1 MQQHQKSVTNNF
13 VLQRLIRHEPL
24 WYYSFLATNASWS
37 SLNELTLPE
46 TGHRVCSKGKE
57 PPVAQT
63 LKTRKKVP
71 LAFEGRKY
79 LLSDRAEARTNN

>member
-1 MQQHQKSVTNNF
+1 V
-13 VLQRLIRHEPL
+13 
-24 WYYSFLATNASWS
+24 
-37 SLNELTLPE
+37 LTLPE
-46 TGHRVCSKGKE
+46 TGHTVCSKGKE

-79 LLSDRAEARTNN
+79 ILSDRAEARSNN